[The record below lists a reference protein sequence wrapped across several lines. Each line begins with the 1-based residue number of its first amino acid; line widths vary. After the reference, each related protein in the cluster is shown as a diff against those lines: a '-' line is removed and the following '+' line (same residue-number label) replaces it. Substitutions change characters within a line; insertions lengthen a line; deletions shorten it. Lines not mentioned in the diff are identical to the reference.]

1 MDHKELSS
9 QKITE
14 LQILPLGS
22 SGKILP
28 PLGFLTK
35 AGNFIAIDCNT
46 EAHAKVKRGTTRE
59 YYINKAAG
67 FKCSVRIPLGWHKST
82 HTLLGK

>member
-1 MDHKELSS
+1 MYGP
-9 QKITE
+9 QRTE
-14 LQILPLGS
+14 LPKDTELKILPLGS

-35 AGNFIAIDCNT
+35 AGDFIAINCNDET
-46 EAHAKVKRGTTRE
+46 CAKIKRETPSE

-67 FKCSVRIPLGWHKST
+67 CTCSVRIPLGWHKST
-82 HTLLGK
+82 HTTR

>member
-1 MDHKELSS
+1 MFDWYHY
-9 QKITE
+9 QAE

-22 SGKILP
+22 SGKIFP

-35 AGNFIAIDCNT
+35 AGDFIVIDCNA
-46 EAHAKVKRGTTRE
+46 EALAKVKSGTPSE
-59 YYINKAAG
+59 YLINKAVG
-67 FKCSVRIPLGWHKST
+67 CTCSVRIPLGWHKST